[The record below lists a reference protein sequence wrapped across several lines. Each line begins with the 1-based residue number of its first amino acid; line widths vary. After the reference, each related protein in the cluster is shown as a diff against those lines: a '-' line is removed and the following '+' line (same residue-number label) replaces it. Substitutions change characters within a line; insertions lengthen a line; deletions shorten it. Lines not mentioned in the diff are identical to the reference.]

1 MKTRVADPTLRREVE
16 AAVRR
21 RVRGDEAEDVVQA
34 TLADV
39 LSAAS
44 VPEQPEEFRRFVFGV
59 ARNKVFDHFR
69 RQKRHTEGL
78 DESQTAGPE
87 APLSAR
93 DILRWAEGELPDSE
107 SQSTLEW
114 MLREGDGEKLEH
126 IAKDAQVPA
135 TRVRKRVSR
144 LRKLLRERWAAE
156 LMLLGLLAL
165 ASALG
170 LLYWLSRGKN
180 PDDFVKR
187 EPVRPLPSAPVT
199 PELRAPEPSR
209 PAGDTAPD
217 PSFVTPSPS
226 NAVPSADQSNPQG
239 KSDIGLPLD
248 GNLAVKGLA
257 PKGDSMGTNPH
268 PKTARPRARPVST
281 EESSSGPAPQTVPD
295 FSDRKETEPAPAQA
309 VTKPTA
315 PAAKP
320 SPQSKAT
327 QQMNSSGLN
336 FDEPSP
342 APHKK

>member
-1 MKTRVADPTLRREVE
+1 MKTRVADPTLRRAVE

-107 SQSTLEW
+107 AQSTLEW

-126 IAKDAQVPA
+126 IAKDAQLPA

-144 LRKLLRERWAAE
+144 LRKFLRERWAAE
-156 LMLLGLLAL
+156 LMLLGLLTIVG
-165 ASALG
+165 ALG
-170 LLYWLSRGKN
+170 VLYWLSDGQN
-180 PDDFVKR
+180 PSDFVKR
-187 EPVRPLPSAPVT
+187 EPVRPLPSAPIT
-199 PELRAPEPSR
+199 PELRAPAPSL
-209 PAGDTAPD
+209 PAGNPAPL
-217 PSFVTPSPS
+217 PNLVTP
-226 NAVPSADQSNPQG
+226 APSADPS
-239 KSDIGLPLD
+239 SSGLGL
-248 GNLAVKGLA
+248 GGLGVKGANGLELQS
-257 PKGDSMGTNPH
+257 DSTGTNPKAKAKPRAH
-268 PKTARPRARPVST
+268 ARPAST
-281 EESSSGPAPQTVPD
+281 ESSLAPAPLTVPD
-295 FSDRKETEPAPAQA
+295 LGDAKRAAAPLNAPSKPSAAAAKQALPKVPAQLN
-309 VTKPTA
+309 PSDLGFES
-315 PAAKP
+315 KP
-320 SPQSKAT
+320 S
-327 QQMNSSGLN
+327 
-336 FDEPSP
+336 